1 VQKECDV
8 TRLNEVVEFTK
19 HKEEVSVAEQ
29 GSARLLDEKV
39 LRFGKRN
46 EPIGIHRGEHD
57 HERQR
62 WKDAE
67 EPTLK
72 ESADRHFAGCS
83 LLLDHGEPN
92 DKARHHKE
100 HVDTDEPTTKCA
112 NANVTENDEGY
123 RNCT

>member
-1 VQKECDV
+1 MQKECEI
-8 TRLNEVVEFTK
+8 TRLHEVVELAEHEK
-19 HKEEVSVAEQ
+19 EVSVAEQ
-29 GSARLLDEKV
+29 GSARLLDKEV

-46 EPIGIHRGEHD
+46 EPVGIHRGEHD

-67 EPTLK
+67 EPALK
-72 ESADRHFAGCS
+72 ESANRHLAGGG

-100 HVDTDEPTTKCA
+100 HVDTDEPTTKRA
-112 NANVTENDEGY
+112 NANVAEDNKGH
-123 RNCT
+123 RNCA